1 MVLQKKCRGVPLSD
15 DCSAKGCKA
24 VVPKG
29 LDEQHMCVL
38 HFTLFIEQECAEMRR
53 ESALG
58 NTNHERRMEFMTKIV
73 DRGEVLVN
81 VATSG
86 FPMSDELKARILST
100 LLTLMNC
107 RENMDRAAMRQSATR
122 RFAG

>member
-15 DCSAKGCKA
+15 DCSAKGCRA

-29 LDEQHMCVL
+29 LEDQHMCVL

-58 NTNHERRMEFMTKIV
+58 TTNHERRVEFMTKIV

-81 VATSG
+81 VATSE

-100 LLTLMNC
+100 LLTL
-107 RENMDRAAMRQSATR
+107 
-122 RFAG
+122 